1 MSSPPSPRLAD
12 ALACAIAVH
21 GGEIRRAT
29 GTSRIA
35 HALAV
40 ASFVLDHG
48 GDEDQAAAALL
59 HDVAETGGRARL
71 EEIRARFG
79 ERAARIVEA
88 CTGDEPEP
96 GRWADRERLSAR
108 ARDLPADARLVVAA
122 EAVHDAYTILR
133 SLRTEG
139 DAIWRRLGAAPDDVV
154 WHYRALARALREA
167 GGGPLVDELERVVRG
182 LEREL
187 GY

>member
-1 MSSPPSPRLAD
+1 VSAPTARLAD
-12 ALACAIAVH
+12 ALAYAVAVH

-35 HALAV
+35 HALAA

-48 GDEDQAAAALL
+48 GDEDQAVAALL
-59 HDVAETGGRARL
+59 HDAAEAGGPARL

-79 ERAARIVEA
+79 DRVARIVEA

-96 GRWADRERLSAR
+96 GRWAGGERAAERAR
-108 ARDLPADARLVVAA
+108 ALAPDAGLVVAA

-133 SLRTEG
+133 SLRATGE
-139 DAIWRRLGAAPDDVV
+139 AIWQQLGAAPDDVV

-167 GGGPLVDELERVVRG
+167 GGGPLVDELDRVVRG
-182 LEREL
+182 IEREL